1 MVVITEVG
9 HGRGDRSQ
17 DLLTAHMLSVETK
30 RTTQQE
36 EQRKDR
42 GFEHLGAPAL
52 SLGLDAVAFG
62 PGPAAVKAL
71 FGINPH
77 VFEGINIP
85 NGTELPNLKNRLV
98 DILLGEM
105 TERLQTT

>member
-1 MVVITEVG
+1 M
-9 HGRGDRSQ
+9 
-17 DLLTAHMLSVETK
+17 LTVETK
-30 RTTQQE
+30 RTTQEE

-71 FGINPH
+71 FMINPL
-77 VFEGINIP
+77 VFEGMNIP
-85 NGTELPNLKNRLV
+85 NGTNLPNLKNYFV
-98 DILLGEM
+98 DVLLGEM
-105 TERLQTT
+105 TAPLKAA